1 MEAIITSILTKAFTE
16 YGLLVALLI
25 ILVMWLLKS
34 FKKTIEDN
42 TTAFTA
48 LSSKLTLILDAVA
61 LKNSRKE

>member
-42 TTAFTA
+42 TTAFTT
-48 LSSKLTLILDAVA
+48 LSSKLALILDAVVSN
-61 LKNSRKE
+61 NSKRE